1 MFHKRIFMA
10 MLIAMLALP
19 GAVSTD
25 AKAQDIDLSSAATD
39 KEAVRE
45 YYQGVRQLY
54 REAARMLGAAVGPE
68 ARAPIISLQRH
79 CSRSLGG
86 IKEKLNLLEFR
97 QNDLNLR
104 RKAEAEYF
112 DCKRRFDQVNQ
123 G

>member
-1 MFHKRIFMA
+1 MVYRRFIMA
-10 MLIAMLALP
+10 VIIAMLALP
-19 GAVSTD
+19 GAVSMT
-25 AKAQDIDLSSAATD
+25 AHAQDIDLSTASND

-54 REAARMLGAAVGPE
+54 REAARMLGAAIGAE
-68 ARAPIISLQRH
+68 ARAPIIRLQRK

-97 QNDLNLR
+97 TNDLNLR
-104 RKAEAEYF
+104 KKAEAEYYA
-112 DCKRRFDQVNQ
+112 CKQQFDQVNR